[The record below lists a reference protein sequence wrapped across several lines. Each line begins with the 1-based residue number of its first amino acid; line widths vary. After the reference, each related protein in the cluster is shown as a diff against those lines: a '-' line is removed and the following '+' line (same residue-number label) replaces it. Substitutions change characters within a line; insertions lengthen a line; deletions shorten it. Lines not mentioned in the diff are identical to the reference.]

1 MSAPKAIEP
10 TSVLSKAE
18 WPGKLAE
25 TVVEV
30 FSIMVAVNVVTTPT
44 PSSPP
49 REMTAVV
56 GIAGA
61 IRANLVV
68 QCNRNSAVRLAAQML
83 GIEPD
88 APGSLKAACDALGE
102 VCNIVAGYF
111 KAKIGLGDACV
122 LSVPTVI
129 TGQHYR
135 IPSAAYER
143 TELYWIF
150 EGELVGV
157 TLELAPGLSLPDR
170 SKKPLAACG
179 G

>member
-1 MSAPKAIEP
+1 MSAPKDIEP

-30 FSIMVAVNVVTTPT
+30 FSIMVGVNIVTTNPPT
-44 PSSPP
+44 SSPK
-49 REMTAVV
+49 EMTALV

-61 IRANLVV
+61 IRANLVL
-68 QCNRNSAVRLAAQML
+68 QCNPSSAVRLAAQML

-88 APGSLKAACDALGE
+88 AHGSAKAACDALGE
-102 VCNIVAGYF
+102 ICNIVAGYF

-135 IPSAAYER
+135 VPSAAYER

-150 EGELVGV
+150 EGELVGI

-170 SKKPLAACG
+170 SKKPIKA
-179 G
+179 